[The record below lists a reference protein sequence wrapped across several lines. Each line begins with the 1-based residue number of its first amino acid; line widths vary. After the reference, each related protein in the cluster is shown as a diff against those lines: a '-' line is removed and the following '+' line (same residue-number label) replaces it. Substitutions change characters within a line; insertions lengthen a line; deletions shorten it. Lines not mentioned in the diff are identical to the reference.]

1 MFFYYSFML
10 IAFDGKKPIIKSSV
24 LLGEGCQIIGDV
36 TIEDNVSIWYNA
48 ILRADLSPIKVG
60 KGSNIQDNATVHVE
74 RERPT
79 IIGKNVT
86 IGHNAIIHA
95 CTIEDNVL
103 VGMGAII
110 LNGACIRKNCLIGA
124 GTLITENK
132 DIPEGSLVLGSP
144 GKVIRS
150 LTSEEIE
157 KITISGIR
165 YQELAKKHI
174 GEKK

>member
-1 MFFYYSFML
+1 M
-10 IAFDGKKPIIKSSV
+10 IKSSV
-24 LLGEGCQIIGDV
+24 YIGDGSQIIGDV
-36 TIEDNVSIWYNA
+36 TILDNASIWHNA
-48 ILRADLSPIKVG
+48 VLRADLSPILVG

-79 IIGKNVT
+79 LIGENVT

-103 VGMGAII
+103 IGMGAII
-110 LNGACIRKNCLIGA
+110 LNGVCIRKNCLIGA
-124 GTLITENK
+124 GSLVTENK
-132 DIPEGSLVLGSP
+132 EIPEGSLVFGSP

-157 KITISGIR
+157 KITVSGNH
-165 YQELAKKHI
+165 YQELAKKYM
-174 GEKK
+174 GEEK

>member
-1 MFFYYSFML
+1 MKKAL
-10 IAFDGKKPIIKSSV
+10 IAFEGKKKIIGSSV
-24 LLGEGCQIIGDV
+24 LIGDGSQIIGEV
-36 TIEDNVSIWYNA
+36 TIMDNVSIWYNA
-48 ILRADLSPIKVG
+48 VLRADLSPIVVG

-79 IIGKNVT
+79 IIGENVT

-124 GTLITENK
+124 GSLVTENK
-132 DIPEGSLVLGSP
+132 EIPEGSLVLGSP
-144 GKVIRS
+144 GKVVRS
-150 LTSEEIE
+150 LTPGEIE
-157 KITISGIR
+157 KITISGIH
-165 YQELAKKHI
+165 YQELAKKHK
-174 GEKK
+174 GVKK

>member
-1 MFFYYSFML
+1 ML
-10 IAFDGKKPIIKSSV
+10 IAFEGKKPIIGSSV
-24 LLGEGCQIIGDV
+24 LIGDGSQIIGEV
-36 TIEDNVSIWYNA
+36 TIMDNVSIWYNA
-48 ILRADLSPIKVG
+48 VLRADLSPIVVG

-79 IIGKNVT
+79 IIGENVT

-103 VGMGAII
+103 IGMGAII

-124 GTLITENK
+124 GSLVTENK
-132 DIPEGSLVLGSP
+132 EIPEGSLVLGSP

-150 LTSEEIE
+150 LTPDEIK
-157 KITISGIR
+157 KITISGIH
-165 YQELAKKHI
+165 YQELAKKHKGVKI
-174 GEKK
+174 